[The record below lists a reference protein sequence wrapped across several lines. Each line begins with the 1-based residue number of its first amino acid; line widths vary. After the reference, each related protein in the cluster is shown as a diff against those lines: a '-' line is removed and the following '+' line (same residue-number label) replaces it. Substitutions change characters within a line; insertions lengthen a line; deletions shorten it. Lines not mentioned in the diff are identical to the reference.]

1 MKLINQFMQ
10 TEFIRKLR
18 ILYNEVRISNNM
30 KFSISIYN
38 INIQ

>member
-38 INIQ
+38 INQ